1 MRKRFPVNPNLLI
14 MLALGALLI
23 FMMVSSRRKQK
34 ARQEQISRGLVPGA
48 RVMTGAGIFGTVVSV
63 DEDTNQV
70 TIESGPGTQLIVHR
84 QAIGQ
89 IEVDEAN
96 APPAPAEPSTNQGPI
111 QRDDADETPL
121 KNSEPSITDAELDA
135 HNEAKRAK
143 GDVDDSDDAK

>member
-1 MRKRFPVNPNLLI
+1 MNPNLLI

-89 IEVDEAN
+89 IEVDEPA
-96 APPAPAEPSTNQGPI
+96 APAEPSSNQGPI
-111 QRDDADETPL
+111 QRDDADESPL
-121 KNSEPSITDAELDA
+121 KDSEPSITDAELDA

-143 GDVDDSDDAK
+143 GDDVDGSDDAK

>member
-1 MRKRFPVNPNLLI
+1 MNPNLLI

-89 IEVDEAN
+89 IEVDE
-96 APPAPAEPSTNQGPI
+96 PATPAEPSSNQGPI

-143 GDVDDSDDAK
+143 GDDVDDSDDAK

>member
-1 MRKRFPVNPNLLI
+1 MNPNLLI

-89 IEVDEAN
+89 IEVDEPA
-96 APPAPAEPSTNQGPI
+96 APAEPSSDQGPI

-135 HNEAKRAK
+135 HNEAKRTK
-143 GDVDDSDDAK
+143 GDDVDDSDDAK

>member
-1 MRKRFPVNPNLLI
+1 MNPNLLI

-96 APPAPAEPSTNQGPI
+96 APAEPSTNQGPI

>member
-1 MRKRFPVNPNLLI
+1 MNPNLLI

-48 RVMTGAGIFGTVVSV
+48 RVMTGAGIFGAVVSV

-89 IEVDEAN
+89 IEVDE
-96 APPAPAEPSTNQGPI
+96 PATPAEPSSNQGPI

-143 GDVDDSDDAK
+143 GDDVDDSDDAK

>member
-1 MRKRFPVNPNLLI
+1 
-14 MLALGALLI
+14 
-23 FMMVSSRRKQK
+23 
-34 ARQEQISRGLVPGA
+34 
-48 RVMTGAGIFGTVVSV
+48 MTGAGIFGTVVSV
-63 DEDTNQV
+63 DEETNQV

-89 IEVDEAN
+89 IEVDEPA
-96 APPAPAEPSTNQGPI
+96 APAASAEPSTNQGPI

-143 GDVDDSDDAK
+143 GDDVDDSDDAK